1 MTSISSHDLIIA
13 GAGLA
18 GASLALAAAQQGLR
32 VALVESVARPQSQ
45 QAGYDERS
53 ITLSYG
59 SARIF
64 AGLGLESQ
72 ISREAVPIRH
82 IHISERGRFGV
93 TRLDSREEHVEA
105 LGYVINAR
113 RLAGILHT
121 ALDALPNVTWLC
133 PARLTAIEPDA
144 GEVRAFI
151 DGNEVP
157 QHISAR
163 LVVGAD
169 GTDST
174 VRKLLGIGV
183 VQHDYHQTAIVTQ
196 LAGTRPHQYTAYER
210 FTGAGAIALL
220 PIAAERLGLVWMQSR
235 DAARATLA
243 LSDADFIA
251 QLQQQFG
258 TRLGQFHSLAP
269 RRAYP
274 LRLSRADTQ
283 THTRSV
289 LIGNA
294 AHALHPIGG
303 QSFNLGLRDI
313 ATLAQLLA
321 DAHRMGSDIGEATL
335 LDQYTRWRAADQQR
349 VVRFTDTLVRVFE
362 SPLPPVAAVRPLG
375 FLAATLCPPLKH
387 SIARNAM
394 GLSGR
399 LPRLARGL
407 PL

>member
-1 MTSISSHDLIIA
+1 MSATDYDLIIA

-18 GASLALAAAQQGLR
+18 GASLALAAGQQGLR
-32 VALVESVARPQSQ
+32 VALVEALARPATQ
-45 QAGYDERS
+45 QTGYDERS

-64 AGLGLESQ
+64 AGLGLEAS
-72 ISREAVPIRH
+72 IARAAVPIQR

-93 TRLDSREEHVEA
+93 TRLDSREENVAA

-113 RLAGILHT
+113 LLGGMLHD
-121 ALDALPNVTWLC
+121 ALDALPNITWLC
-133 PARLTAIEPDA
+133 PARLTAIEPA
-144 GEVRAFI
+144 ASQIRATI
-151 DGNEVP
+151 DRDGSP
-157 QHISAR
+157 SHLSAQ
-163 LVVGAD
+163 LMVGAD
-169 GTDST
+169 GVESS

-183 VQHDYHQTAIVTQ
+183 TQYDYRQTAIVTQ
-196 LAGTRPHQYTAYER
+196 LASTRPHQHTAYER

-220 PIAAERLGLVWMQSR
+220 PIASARLGLVWMQPS
-235 DAARATLA
+235 DAARAA
-243 LSDADFIA
+243 LVLPETEFLS

-258 TRLGQFHSLAP
+258 TRLGAFHSLAP

-274 LRLSRADTQ
+274 LQLSRAHTQ
-283 THTRSV
+283 THARSV

-303 QSFNLGLRDI
+303 QGFNLGLRDI
-313 ATLAQLLA
+313 AALAQLLA
-321 DAHRMGSDIGEATL
+321 DARRTGSDLGNSAL
-335 LDQYTRWRAADQQR
+335 LDQYTAWRADDQQR

-362 SPLPPVAAVRPLG
+362 SALPPVAAVRPLG
-375 FLAATLCPPLKH
+375 FLAATLLPPLKH
-387 SIARNAM
+387 SIAKSAL

-399 LPRLARGL
+399 LPRLARGV

>member
-1 MTSISSHDLIIA
+1 MSATDYDLIIA

-18 GASLALAAAQQGLR
+18 GASLALAAGQQGLR
-32 VALVESVARPQSQ
+32 VALVEALARPATQHT
-45 QAGYDERS
+45 GYDERS

-64 AGLGLESQ
+64 AGLGLAPH
-72 ISREAVPIRH
+72 IARDAVAIQR

-93 TRLDSREEHVEA
+93 TRLDSREENVAA

-113 RLAGILHT
+113 LLSGVLHS
-121 ALDALPNVTWLC
+121 ALDALTNVTWLC
-133 PARLTAIEPDA
+133 PARLTAIESGA
-144 GEVRAFI
+144 GQVCATI
-151 DGNEVP
+151 DSNGAAR
-157 QHISAR
+157 QISAS

-169 GTDST
+169 GADST

-183 VQHDYHQTAIVTQ
+183 TQHDYRQTAIVTQ
-196 LAGTRPHQYTAYER
+196 LASNRPHQHTAYER
-210 FTGAGAIALL
+210 FTASGAIALL
-220 PIAAERLGLVWMQSR
+220 PIAAGRLGLVWMQSS
-235 DAARATLA
+235 DAARAALA
-243 LSDADFIA
+243 LPEAEFLA

-258 TRLGQFHSLAP
+258 ARLGQFHSLAP

-274 LRLSRADTQ
+274 LQLSCAHTQ
-283 THTRSV
+283 THARSV

-303 QSFNLGLRDI
+303 QGFNLGLRDI
-313 ATLAQLLA
+313 ATLAQLFT
-321 DAHRMGSDIGEATL
+321 DAHRTGSDLGSSTL
-335 LDQYTRWRAADQQR
+335 LDQYTQWRTADQQR

-362 SPLPPVAAVRPLG
+362 SAIPPVAAVRPLG

-387 SIARNAM
+387 SIAKSAL

>member
-1 MTSISSHDLIIA
+1 MDTTDYDLIIA

-18 GASLALAAAQQGLR
+18 GASLALAAGQQGLR
-32 VALVESVARPQSQ
+32 VALVEALARSATQ
-45 QAGYDERS
+45 QLGYDERS

-64 AGLGLESQ
+64 AGLGLATH
-72 ISREAVPIRH
+72 IARDAVPIQR

-93 TRLDSREEHVEA
+93 TRLDSHEENVPA

-113 RLAGILHT
+113 LLSSVLHN
-121 ALDALPNVTWLC
+121 ALDALPNITWLC
-133 PARLTAIEPDA
+133 PARLTAIEA
-144 GEVRAFI
+144 GANVVHASI
-151 DGNEVP
+151 DNNGAA
-157 QHISAR
+157 QLISAQ
-163 LVVGAD
+163 LVIGAD
-169 GTDST
+169 GVDST

-183 VQHDYHQTAIVTQ
+183 TQHDYRQTAIITQ
-196 LAGTRPHQYTAYER
+196 LASTRPHQHTAYER
-210 FTGAGAIALL
+210 FTESGAIALL
-220 PIAAERLGLVWMQSR
+220 PMAAGRLGLVWMQAG

-243 LSDADFIA
+243 LGETEFLTR
-251 QLQQQFG
+251 LQQQFG
-258 TRLGQFHSLAP
+258 TRLGQFHSLGP

-274 LRLSRADTQ
+274 LQLSLAHMQ
-283 THTRSV
+283 THVRSV

-303 QSFNLGLRDI
+303 QGFNLGLRDI

-321 DAHRMGSDIGEATL
+321 DAHRMGSDLGSSLL
-335 LDQYTRWRAADQQR
+335 LDQYTQWRTADQQR

-362 SPLPPVAAVRPLG
+362 SAAPPVAAVRPLG
-375 FLAATLCPPLKH
+375 FLAATLYPPLKH
-387 SIARNAM
+387 SIAKSAM

>member
-1 MTSISSHDLIIA
+1 MRATDYDLIIA

-18 GASLALAAAQQGLR
+18 GASLALAAAQRGLR
-32 VALVESVARPQSQ
+32 VALVEPVARPTTQQS
-45 QAGYDERS
+45 GYDERS

-64 AGLGLESQ
+64 AGLGLAAH
-72 ISREAVPIRH
+72 IAREAVPIQR

-93 TRLDSREEHVEA
+93 TRLDSRDEHVPA

-113 RLAGILHT
+113 RLGGVLYE
-121 ALDALPNVTWLC
+121 ALDALPKVTWLR
-133 PARLTAIEPDA
+133 PARLTAIAADA
-144 GEVRAFI
+144 EVVRATI
-151 DGNEVP
+151 DSNGTSS
-157 QHISAR
+157 HISAQ

-169 GTDST
+169 GAEST
-174 VRKLLGIGV
+174 VRRLLGIGV
-183 VQHDYHQTAIVTQ
+183 TQHDYRQTAIVTQ
-196 LAGTRPHQYTAYER
+196 LASIRPHLHTAYER
-210 FTGAGAIALL
+210 FTDSGAIALL
-220 PIAAERLGLVWMQSR
+220 PIAAERLGLVWMQAS
-235 DAARATLA
+235 DAARTA
-243 LSDADFIA
+243 LELPDMEFLA
-251 QLQQQFG
+251 QLQLQFG
-258 TRLGQFHSLAP
+258 ARLGQFHSLAP

-274 LRLSRADTQ
+274 LQLTCAQTQ
-283 THTRSV
+283 THVRSV

-303 QSFNLGLRDI
+303 QGFNLGLRDI

-321 DAHRMGSDIGEATL
+321 DARRTGSDLGSSTL
-335 LDQYTRWRAADQQR
+335 LDQYSRWRSTDQQR

-362 SPLPPVAAVRPLG
+362 SPSPALAAIRPLG

-387 SIARNAM
+387 SIAKSAM

>member
-1 MTSISSHDLIIA
+1 MGTTDYDVIIA

-32 VALVESVARPQSQ
+32 VALVEALARPTTQQS
-45 QAGYDERS
+45 GYDERS

-64 AGLGLESQ
+64 AGLGLESHLA
-72 ISREAVPIRH
+72 RDAVPIQR

-93 TRLDSREEHVEA
+93 TRLDSREEQVAA

-113 RLAGILHT
+113 RLGGVLHA
-121 ALDALPNVTWLC
+121 ALDALPKVTWLC
-133 PARLTAIEPDA
+133 PARLTALAADA
-144 GEVRAFI
+144 DQVHATIDSQGTSQVIRA
-151 DGNEVP
+151 
-157 QHISAR
+157 Q
-163 LVVGAD
+163 LVIGAD
-169 GTDST
+169 GADST
-174 VRKLLGIGV
+174 LRKLLGIGV
-183 VQHDYHQTAIVTQ
+183 TQHDYQQTAIVTQ
-196 LAGTRPHQYTAYER
+196 LASTRPHQHTAYER
-210 FTGAGAIALL
+210 FTAAGAIALL
-220 PIAAERLGLVWMQSR
+220 PIAAERLGLVWMQAR
-235 DAARATLA
+235 DAARAALA
-243 LSDADFIA
+243 LPDAEFLA
-251 QLQQQFG
+251 QLQHQFG
-258 TRLGQFHSLAP
+258 ARLGQFHSLAA

-274 LRLSRADTQ
+274 LYLSCAQQQ
-283 THTRSV
+283 TLARSV

-303 QSFNLGLRDI
+303 QGFNLGLRDI

-321 DAHRMGSDIGEATL
+321 DAHRAGSDLGSSML
-335 LDQYTRWRAADQQR
+335 LDQYVRLRKSDQQR

-362 SPLPPVAAVRPLG
+362 SSAPVAAVRPLG

-387 SIARNAM
+387 SIAKSAM
-394 GLSGR
+394 GLAGR

>member
-1 MTSISSHDLIIA
+1 MSTTGYDLIIA

-18 GASLALAAAQQGLR
+18 GASLALAAGQQGLR
-32 VALVESVARPQSQ
+32 VALVEALARPATQ
-45 QAGYDERS
+45 QTGYDERS

-64 AGLGLESQ
+64 AGLGLAAH
-72 ISREAVPIRH
+72 IARAAVPIQR

-93 TRLDSREEHVEA
+93 TRLDSHEENVAA

-113 RLAGILHT
+113 LLGGMLHS
-121 ALDALPNVTWLC
+121 ALDALPNITWLC
-133 PARLTAIEPDA
+133 PARLTAIEADPTQ
-144 GEVRAFI
+144 VRATI
-151 DGNEVP
+151 DSAGSSA
-157 QHISAR
+157 HISAQ
-163 LVVGAD
+163 LVIGAD
-169 GTDST
+169 GVEST

-183 VQHDYHQTAIVTQ
+183 TQHDYRQTAIITQ
-196 LAGTRPHQYTAYER
+196 LASTRPHQHTAYER
-210 FTGAGAIALL
+210 FTGSGAIALL
-220 PIAAERLGLVWMQSR
+220 PIAAGRLGLVWMQPG
-235 DAARATLA
+235 DAARTALTLPETEF
-243 LSDADFIA
+243 LA

-258 TRLGQFHSLAP
+258 ARLGQFHSLAP

-274 LRLSRADTQ
+274 LQLSRAHTQ
-283 THTRSV
+283 THARSV

-303 QSFNLGLRDI
+303 QGFNLGLRDI

-321 DAHRMGSDIGEATL
+321 DARRTGSDLGSSTL
-335 LDQYTRWRAADQQR
+335 LDQYTTWRADDQQR

-362 SPLPPVAAVRPLG
+362 SAASPVAAVRPLG
-375 FLAATLCPPLKH
+375 FLAATLLPPLKH
-387 SIARNAM
+387 SIAKSAM
-394 GLSGR
+394 GLAGR

>member
-1 MTSISSHDLIIA
+1 MASTDFDVIIA

-32 VALVESVARPQSQ
+32 VALVETTARAVTQ
-45 QAGYDERS
+45 QTGFDERS

-64 AGLGLESQ
+64 AGLGLETHIARS
-72 ISREAVPIRH
+72 AVPIQR

-93 TRLDSREEHVEA
+93 TRLDSREEHVAA

-113 RLAGILHT
+113 LLGGVLQS
-121 ALDALPNVTWLC
+121 ALDALRNVTWFC
-133 PARLTAIEPDA
+133 PARLTAIHTDA
-144 GEVRAFI
+144 DQVHATI
-151 DGNEVP
+151 DSHGTA
-157 QHISAR
+157 QRLSAQ
-163 LVVGAD
+163 LLVGAD
-169 GTDST
+169 GADST
-174 VRKLLGIGV
+174 TRKLLGIGIT
-183 VQHDYHQTAIVTQ
+183 QHDYRQTAIVAQ
-196 LAGTRPHQYTAYER
+196 LASSRPHQHTAYER
-210 FTGAGAIALL
+210 FTQSGAIALL
-220 PIAAERLGLVWMQSR
+220 PIAADRLGLVWMQAS
-235 DAARATLA
+235 DAARAALA
-243 LSDADFIA
+243 LSDAEFLA
-251 QLQQQFG
+251 QLQQHFG
-258 TRLGQFHSLAP
+258 ARLGSFRDLAP

-274 LRLSRADTQ
+274 LHLSCAQAQ

-303 QSFNLGLRDI
+303 QGFNLGLRDI

-321 DAHRMGSDIGEATL
+321 DAHRKGSDLGNSAL
-335 LDQYTRWRAADQQR
+335 LDQYVRWRETDQQR

-362 SPLPPVAAVRPLG
+362 SPSLPIAAVRPLG

-387 SIARNAM
+387 SIAKSAM
-394 GLSGR
+394 GLAGR
-399 LPRLARGL
+399 LPRLARRL

>member
-1 MTSISSHDLIIA
+1 MSATDYDLIIA

-18 GASLALAAAQQGLR
+18 GASLALAAGQQGMR
-32 VALVESVARPQSQ
+32 VALVEALARPATQ
-45 QAGYDERS
+45 QTGYDERS

-64 AGLGLESQ
+64 AGLGLAPH
-72 ISREAVPIRH
+72 IAREAVGIQR

-93 TRLDSREEHVEA
+93 TRLDSREEHVAA

-113 RLAGILHT
+113 LLSGVLHN

-133 PARLTAIEPDA
+133 PTRLTAIELA
-144 GEVRAFI
+144 TGQVRASI
-151 DGNEVP
+151 DHNGIA
-157 QHISAR
+157 QQISAQ
-163 LVVGAD
+163 LLVGAD
-169 GTDST
+169 GADST

-183 VQHDYHQTAIVTQ
+183 TQHDYHQTAIVTQ
-196 LAGTRPHQYTAYER
+196 LASSRPHQHTAYER
-210 FTGAGAIALL
+210 FTDSGAIALL
-220 PIAAERLGLVWMQSR
+220 PIATGRLGLVWMQPS
-235 DAARATLA
+235 DLARAA
-243 LSDADFIA
+243 LILPKVKFLA

-274 LRLSRADTQ
+274 LQLSCAHTQ
-283 THTRSV
+283 THARSV

-303 QSFNLGLRDI
+303 QGFNLGLRDI
-313 ATLAQLLA
+313 ATLAQLFA
-321 DAHRMGSDIGEATL
+321 DAHRTGSDLGSSTL
-335 LDQYTRWRAADQQR
+335 LDQYTQWRTADQQR
-349 VVRFTDTLVRVFE
+349 VIRFTDTLVRVFE
-362 SPLPPVAAVRPLG
+362 SAIPPVAALRPVG
-375 FLAATLCPPLKH
+375 FLAATLFPPLKN
-387 SIARNAM
+387 SIAKSAM

-399 LPRLARGL
+399 LPRLSRGL

>member
-1 MTSISSHDLIIA
+1 MSTTDYDLIIA

-32 VALVESVARPQSQ
+32 VALVEAVARPATQ

-64 AGLGLESQ
+64 AGLGLEAH
-72 ISREAVPIRH
+72 IARDAVPIRC

-93 TRLDSREEHVEA
+93 TRLDSHEENVPA

-113 RLAGILHT
+113 LLGGVLHR

-133 PARLTAIEPDA
+133 PARLTAIAADTDQVHA
-144 GEVRAFI
+144 TI
-151 DGNEVP
+151 DNNGIA
-157 QHISAR
+157 QHISAQ

-174 VRKLLGIGV
+174 LRKLLGIGV
-183 VQHDYHQTAIVTQ
+183 TQHDYRQTAIVTQ
-196 LAGTRPHQYTAYER
+196 LASTRPHQHTAYER
-210 FTGAGAIALL
+210 FTESGAIALL
-220 PIAAERLGLVWMQSR
+220 PIAAGRLGLVWMQPS
-235 DAARATLA
+235 DAARAALA
-243 LSDADFIA
+243 LPDAEFLA

-258 TRLGQFHSLAP
+258 ARLGQFHSLAP

-274 LRLSRADTQ
+274 LLLSCADTQ
-283 THTRSV
+283 THARSV

-303 QSFNLGLRDI
+303 QGFNLGLRDI

-321 DAHRMGSDIGEATL
+321 DARRAGSDLGSSTL
-335 LDQYTRWRAADQQR
+335 LDQYAQWRTADQQR
-349 VVRFTDTLVRVFE
+349 VVRFTDTLVRAFE
-362 SPLPPVAAVRPLG
+362 SSSPLLAAVRPLG

-387 SIARNAM
+387 SIAKSAL

>member
-1 MTSISSHDLIIA
+1 MRTTDYDLIIA

-32 VALVESVARPQSQ
+32 VALVEPVARPTTQQS
-45 QAGYDERS
+45 GYDERS

-64 AGLGLESQ
+64 AGLGLAAH
-72 ISREAVPIRH
+72 IAREAVPIQR
-82 IHISERGRFGV
+82 IHISERGRFGA
-93 TRLDSREEHVEA
+93 TRLDSHDEHVPA

-113 RLAGILHT
+113 RLGGVLYD
-121 ALDALPNVTWLC
+121 ALDALPNVTWLR
-133 PARLTAIEPDA
+133 PARVTAIAADA
-144 GEVRAFI
+144 EVVRATI
-151 DGNEVP
+151 DSNGTSS
-157 QHISAR
+157 HISAQ

-169 GTDST
+169 GAEST
-174 VRKLLGIGV
+174 VRNLLGIGV
-183 VQHDYHQTAIVTQ
+183 TQHDYRQTAIVTQ
-196 LAGTRPHQYTAYER
+196 LASTRLHLHTAYER
-210 FTGAGAIALL
+210 FTDSGAIALL
-220 PIAAERLGLVWMQSR
+220 PIAAQRLGLVWMQAS
-235 DAARATLA
+235 DAARTA
-243 LSDADFIA
+243 LELPDTEFLA
-251 QLQQQFG
+251 QLQLQFG
-258 TRLGQFHSLAP
+258 ARLGQFHSLAP

-274 LRLSRADTQ
+274 LQLTCAQTQ
-283 THTRSV
+283 THLRSV

-303 QSFNLGLRDI
+303 QGFNLGLRDI

-321 DAHRMGSDIGEATL
+321 DTRRAGSDLGNSTL
-335 LDQYTRWRAADQQR
+335 LDQYTRWRATDQQR

-362 SPLPPVAAVRPLG
+362 SPSPALAAIRPLG

-387 SIARNAM
+387 SIAKSAM

>member
-1 MTSISSHDLIIA
+1 MGSTDYDLIIA

-32 VALVESVARPQSQ
+32 VALVEAVARPTAQ
-45 QAGYDERS
+45 QTGYDERS

-64 AGLGLESQ
+64 AGLGLEAH
-72 ISREAVPIRH
+72 IARNAVPIQR

-93 TRLDSREEHVEA
+93 TRLDSREEHVAA

-113 RLAGILHT
+113 LLGGVLHS
-121 ALDALPNVTWLC
+121 ALDALPNIAWRC
-133 PARLTAIEPDA
+133 PARLTAIAADTHV
-144 GEVRAFI
+144 VRATI
-151 DGNEVP
+151 DSNGTSS
-157 QHISAR
+157 HISAQ
-163 LVVGAD
+163 LVIGAD
-169 GTDST
+169 GADST
-174 VRKLLGIGV
+174 MRKLLGIGV
-183 VQHDYHQTAIVTQ
+183 TQHDYHQSAIVTQ
-196 LAGTRPHQYTAYER
+196 LASTHPHQHTAYER
-210 FTGAGAIALL
+210 FTDSGAIALL
-220 PIAAERLGLVWMQSR
+220 PIAAGRLGLVWMQAS
-235 DAARATLA
+235 DAARAVLA
-243 LSDADFIA
+243 LPDAEFLA

-258 TRLGQFHSLAP
+258 ARLGQFHSLAP

-274 LRLSRADTQ
+274 LQLSCAQAQ
-283 THTRSV
+283 THVRSV

-303 QSFNLGLRDI
+303 QGFNLGLRDI

-321 DAHRMGSDIGEATL
+321 DARRDGSDLGSSTL
-335 LDQYTRWRAADQQR
+335 LDQYVTWRNTDQRR
-349 VVRFTDTLVRVFE
+349 VVRFTDTLVRVFKSH
-362 SPLPPVAAVRPLG
+362 SPPLAAVRPLG

-387 SIARNAM
+387 SIAKSAM
-394 GLSGR
+394 GLAGR

>member
-1 MTSISSHDLIIA
+1 MGSTDFDLIIA

-32 VALVESVARPQSQ
+32 VALVEVLARPATQ
-45 QAGYDERS
+45 QTGYDERS

-64 AGLGLESQ
+64 AGLGLEAH
-72 ISREAVPIRH
+72 IARDAVPIRR
-82 IHISERGRFGV
+82 IHISERGRFGAA
-93 TRLDSREEHVEA
+93 RLDSNEENVDA

-113 RLAGILHT
+113 LLGGVLHG
-121 ALDALPNVTWLC
+121 ALDALPNVTWRC
-133 PARLTAIEPDA
+133 PARLTAIA
-144 GEVRAFI
+144 ANAAHVRATI
-151 DGNEVP
+151 DHNGSAS
-157 QHISAR
+157 HINAQ
-163 LVVGAD
+163 LVIGAD
-169 GTDST
+169 GADST
-174 VRKLLGIGV
+174 ARKLLGIGV
-183 VQHDYHQTAIVTQ
+183 TQHDYKQTAIVTQ
-196 LAGTRPHQYTAYER
+196 LASTHPHQHTAYER
-210 FTGAGAIALL
+210 FTESGAIALL
-220 PIAAERLGLVWMQSR
+220 PIAAGRLGLVWMQAT
-235 DAARATLA
+235 DAARAALA
-243 LSDADFIA
+243 LPDAEFLA

-258 TRLGQFHSLAP
+258 ARLGQFHGLAP

-274 LRLSRADTQ
+274 LQLSCAQAQ
-283 THTRSV
+283 THLRSV

-303 QSFNLGLRDI
+303 QGFNLGLRDI

-321 DAHRMGSDIGEATL
+321 DARRAGSDLGSSTL
-335 LDQYTRWRAADQQR
+335 LDQYTRWRSADQQR

-362 SPLPPVAAVRPLG
+362 SPSAPLAAVRPLG
-375 FLAATLCPPLKH
+375 FLATTLCPPLKH
-387 SIARNAM
+387 SIAKSAM